1 MNFFLD
7 SLCIYFTLIIHFYF
21 IFIKYD
27 SKVNKLCLHT
37 QANKLLKLSATAL
50 SLFSISLIISIYYHI
65 ENNFLVSSAFSSV
78 HSSQPILFKI
88 TSVWG
93 SHSGSMLLWC
103 FLMSAYHYIFCL
115 FVVKKTLY
123 NYEMIRKSTK
133 LFSTFIIFFIIYM
146 MLTSN
151 PLLRLN
157 QINYEGNELSPVL
170 QDIILSIHPPIIYI
184 GYLGCIIPFIISLA
198 SFNNYGQKLPKEIIY
213 CMKWFSRISWIF
225 LTIGILLGSWW
236 AYYEL
241 GWGGFWF
248 WDPVENAS
256 LLPWLIVTI
265 FLHESFSSLLSWR
278 VIGFL
283 SFYSS
288 VLGTFFVRSGF
299 LDSVH
304 SFASDNQ
311 RGAWILFF
319 LISSFAWF
327 LYNIIRYIYNGDKGK
342 NLQTKFEYD
351 KIAIWSQMILLI
363 FYIIILVGTFF
374 PAIYNQ
380 FYEEGISIGPSFYNK
395 MMIPFLFPTLILM
408 TFSSYFWRI
417 SFIEWI
423 KVRRLFSYIT
433 GIFLGFLFTL
443 LIFKYEDLFILLN
456 CHEYYHIIWNPIIIS
471 IISLYLILNNIKQS
485 IFNFKRIYSKKGSHL
500 KHIRRRLIYSTG
512 VLIIHMG
519 VGVGILGLSLWTL
532 FSKEKHIVMFPGD
545 QEHFANKTW
554 IFREVN
560 FLKGPNYDSFYANF
574 SILKD
579 NLLCGILFPEK
590 RCYHFQNTF
599 STKVDIQS
607 NFFTDYHIII
617 GDGNIYTGWITH
629 LYYFPFISFLWLSGL
644 CFIVGICLLLNK
656 RL

>member
-1 MNFFLD
+1 M
-7 SLCIYFTLIIHFYF
+7 T
-21 IFIKYD
+21 YD
-27 SKVNKLCLHT
+27 NKLNVVNLNT
-37 QANKLLKLSATAL
+37 QPSRLLKLSATAL

-65 ENNFLVSSAFSSV
+65 ENNFSISSAFSSV

-103 FLMSAYHYIFCL
+103 FLMSCYHYIFC
-115 FVVKKTLY
+115 FFIVKKTLY
-123 NYEMIRKSTK
+123 NYQMIRKSVQI
-133 LFSTFIIFFIIYM
+133 FSILMVFFIIYM
-146 MLTSN
+146 TVTSN

-157 QINYEGNELSPVL
+157 HVNYEGNELSPVL
-170 QDIILSIHPPIIYI
+170 QDIVLAIHPPIIYI

-198 SFNNYGQKLPKEIIY
+198 SFSNHLKELPKEIIF
-213 CMKWFSRISWIF
+213 CVKWFSRISWIF
-225 LTIGILLGSWW
+225 LTVGILLGSWW

-265 FLHESFSSLLSWR
+265 LLHESFTSMLSWR
-278 VIGFL
+278 IIGFL

-319 LISSFAWF
+319 LIFSFLWF
-327 LYNIIRYIYNGDKGK
+327 LYNLIKYIYNWPIKK
-342 NLQTKFEYD
+342 NLQTNFEYD
-351 KIAIWSQMILLI
+351 KITVWSQMIFLI
-363 FYIIILVGTFF
+363 FYIIILIGTFF

-380 FYEEGISIGPSFYNK
+380 LYDEGISIGPSFYNR

-408 TFSSYFWRI
+408 IFSSYFSRI
-417 SFIEWI
+417 SFIEWV
-423 KVRRLFSYIT
+423 KVKRLFSYVT
-433 GIFLGFLFTL
+433 GIFLGFLF
-443 LIFKYEDLFILLN
+443 ILFIVN
-456 CHEYYHIIWNPIIIS
+456 YQNVIIFFENMEYKYIIWNPIMIS
-471 IISLYLILNNIKQS
+471 MVSLYLIFNNIKQL
-485 IFNFKRIYSKKGSHL
+485 IINFKRIFSKKGSKLEHV
-500 KHIRRRLIYSTG
+500 RDRLIYSTG
-512 VLIIHMG
+512 VLIIHMA
-519 VGVGILGLSLWTL
+519 VGIGILGLSLWTL

-545 QEHFANKTW
+545 QENFADKTW
-554 IFREVN
+554 VFREVN

-574 SILKD
+574 SILKS
-579 NLLCGILFPEK
+579 NLLCGTLFPEK
-590 RCYHFQNTF
+590 RCYNFQNTF

-644 CFIVGICLLLNK
+644 CFMIGICLLLNK
-656 RL
+656 KL